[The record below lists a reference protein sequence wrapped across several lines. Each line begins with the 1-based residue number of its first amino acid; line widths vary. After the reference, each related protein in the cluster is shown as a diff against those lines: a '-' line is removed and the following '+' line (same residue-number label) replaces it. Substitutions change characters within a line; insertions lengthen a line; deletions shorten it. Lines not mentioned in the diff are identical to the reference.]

1 MPDMHK
7 VNLFVEP
14 DLWRL
19 VKIRAAE
26 TGVTATAV
34 LNDALRRYFKEPP
47 ERAGKRMPKEGRA

>member
-14 DLWRL
+14 ELWRL

-26 TGVTATAV
+26 TNVTATAV
-34 LNDALRRYFKEPP
+34 LNEALRRYFEAST
-47 ERAGKRMPKEGRA
+47 ERAGKRSQKGART

>member
-34 LNDALRRYFKEPP
+34 LNEALRRYFEAPT
-47 ERAGKRMPKEGRA
+47 ERAATRSRKGVRL

>member
-14 DLWRL
+14 ELWRL

-26 TGVTATAV
+26 TGLTATAV
-34 LNDALRRYFKEPP
+34 LNDALRRYFTAPA
-47 ERAGKRMPKEGRA
+47 ERAGKRLPKGART